1 MPRLTNEGET
11 RVTRSSLSRP
21 ALIGATPALVAGL
34 VIALLPATAMAA
46 SGASDNP
53 SSATTSAATTTPTI
67 QDIHGDSFLSPLA
80 GQTVTGVTGVVTA
93 VATTGSSRGFWF
105 QDPNPD
111 KKKIGSAGLFVFNG
125 SKTPAVAVGD
135 DVQVNGLVAD
145 FHPDAAPATS
155 VDLAVT
161 ELEKAT
167 WTISSTGNAL
177 PAPLVI
183 KPNSVPTEMAE
194 NVGGGDVESLI
205 LQPKQFALD
214 FYKSHESELLEVDNA
229 RVIGPTDSFGEFYVT
244 TKPNVDKTPRGGE
257 IFPSYADR
265 DTGRLEVLPVPGG
278 PAAPEA
284 NVGDTLTGATV
295 GPLTYSEF
303 GGYEIEA
310 SAIGTLTSGGIQPV
324 VAKAQTAKQLS
335 IATYNVEN
343 LAPTD
348 PATKF
353 AALAKGV
360 VTNLASP
367 DIVAVEEVQDN
378 DGATDDGVVAADVTL
393 TDLTNAIVAAGG
405 PKYEWREIDPV
416 NDADGG
422 EPGGN
427 IRQVFLFNPSRV
439 SFVDIPGGDAT
450 TPVSVLNEH
459 GVPQL
464 SASPGRIDPTNTTA
478 WGASRKPLVG
488 QFLFQGQ
495 MVFVVANHFVAKLA
509 DQPDEGRFQ
518 PPARTSESQRDL
530 QAQEVH
536 NFVTSIEKVDPTANV
551 VVVGDLNDYQFSTAA
566 SLLTSGN
573 ALTDLIDTLPKNQQY
588 TYDFDGQEEVL
599 DHILT
604 DPSITRFQYE
614 VVHINAEFANQT
626 SDHDPQVVRIV
637 PADTK

>member
-1 MPRLTNEGET
+1 M
-11 RVTRSSLSRP
+11 TRSLLART
-21 ALIGATPALVAGL
+21 AVLGAAPALVAGL
-34 VIALLPATAMAA
+34 AIALLPVT
-46 SGASDNP
+46 SGA
-53 SSATTSAATTTPTI
+53 ATPAADPAATPTI
-67 QDIHGDSFLSPLA
+67 QDIHGNSFLSPFN
-80 GQTVTGVTGVVTA
+80 GQNVTGVTGVVTA

-105 QDPNPD
+105 QEPDPD
-111 KKKIGSAGLFVFNG
+111 KTKIGSAGLFVFNG

-135 DVQVNGLVAD
+135 DVSVSGLIAD
-145 FHPDAAPATS
+145 FHPDAPAATS
-155 VDLAVT
+155 LDLAVT

-167 WTISSTGNAL
+167 WTISSSGNAL
-177 PAPLVI
+177 PAPVVI
-183 KPNSVPTEMAE
+183 KPDTVPTAQAE
-194 NVGGGDVESLI
+194 DVGGGDVESLI
-205 LQPKQFALD
+205 LQPKDFALD
-214 FYKSHESELLEVDNA
+214 YFKSHESELMEVDDA
-229 RVIGPTDSFGEFYVT
+229 RVVGPTDSFGELYVT
-244 TKPNVDKTPRGGE
+244 DKPNVDKTPRGGLLL
-257 IFPSYADR
+257 PSYTDR
-265 DTGRLEVLPVPGG
+265 DTGKLEIVTVAGG
-278 PAAPEA
+278 PKAPEA

-303 GGYEIEA
+303 GGYELEA
-310 SAIGTLTSGGIQPV
+310 TTIGTLTSGGIQPV
-324 VAKAQTAKQLS
+324 VATPQKANQLA

-343 LAPTD
+343 LAPSD

-353 AALAKGV
+353 AALAQGV
-360 VTNLASP
+360 VKNLASP

-405 PKYEWREIDPV
+405 PQYQWREIDPV

-422 EPGGN
+422 QPGGN
-427 IRQVFLFNPSRV
+427 IRQVFLFNPARV
-439 SFVDIPGGDAT
+439 SFVDIPGGTAT

-495 MVFVVANHFVAKLA
+495 MVFVVANHFVAKLG

-536 NFVTSIEKVDPTANV
+536 NFVTSVQKVDKAANV

-566 SLLTSGN
+566 SLLTSGS

-588 TYDFDGQEEVL
+588 TYDFDGSSEVL
-599 DHILT
+599 DHILI
-604 DPSITRFQYE
+604 DPSIAKFQYQ

-637 PADTK
+637 PTRQ